1 MRAWPRLSVPSVR
14 AAGRFRA
21 LRVSAAAPNGLL
33 AMDGRRSRPP
43 LAEGGLLDALSETVS
58 HGFEMAFLE
67 LELIPVWALYIGKGN
82 GWVTV
87 CDIHLIHAEGITGN
101 PFRVCLAGE
110 SILVNAVHAG
120 GAETLRA
127 HFI

>member
-1 MRAWPRLSVPSVR
+1 MAQTLCALRAP
-14 AAGRFRA
+14 AGRFRA

-43 LAEGGLLDALSETVS
+43 LAEGELLDALSETMPYP
-58 HGFEMAFLE
+58 FEMAFLE

-87 CDIHLIHAEGITGN
+87 VYVCISHAEGITGN
-101 PFRVCLAGE
+101 SFRVCLAGA

-120 GAETLRA
+120 GAERLRA